1 MSPLTSH
8 THCQVAPADPQAQ
21 TWQRMYL
28 HHRTTKTTDI
38 PPDKEK
44 TKRPTSQSI
53 KFLETLLKSKNE
65 PIDCSK
71 IAIEKFLKIKK
82 LNLYLNQPLSKKH
95 LKIYL
100 KNCSQIKTIR
110 TTSCLF
116 GEGVNNR
123 ICGQRSCAIKA
134 GNPLAPILN
143 Y

>member
-1 MSPLTSH
+1 MPSRASRPVSTNLAKNVS
-8 THCQVAPADPQAQ
+8 APPHD
-21 TWQRMYL
+21 
-28 HHRTTKTTDI
+28 KTTDI

-44 TKRPTSQSI
+44 TKPPTSQSI
-53 KFLETLLKSKNE
+53 KFLETLLKFKNE

-71 IAIEKFLKIKK
+71 IAIETFLKIKK

-116 GEGVNNR
+116 EEGVNNR
-123 ICGQRSCAIKA
+123 ICRQRSCAIKA
-134 GNPLAPILN
+134 ETH
-143 Y
+143 